1 MKTNIPHNITAVA
14 LLALMASLPR
24 TASAQTSASDTT
36 VPTNGVWNYTAR
48 LGLNIGGTA
57 PVGMPATIRRMNEYK
72 LQPNFTLGVDAEYPI
87 DDRWGLL
94 TGVHIDNKGMNVDA
108 TVKNYHMVMTKG
120 GDELEGYYTGRLVT
134 KVEESMVTLPL
145 QATCHIGQH
154 WRLRLGPYISYV
166 YSRSFKGHVYDG
178 YLRYMTPTSEK
189 IMIGHD
195 EDSRG
200 TYDFSDNMRRFQ
212 LGIGAGADWTFSHR
226 WGAYADLQWGVT
238 GVHESSFK
246 TIEQTLYPIFGTL
259 GVTYRLK

>member
-1 MKTNIPHNITAVA
+1 
-14 LLALMASLPR
+14 
-24 TASAQTSASDTT
+24 
-36 VPTNGVWNYTAR
+36 
-48 LGLNIGGTA
+48 
-57 PVGMPATIRRMNEYK
+57 
-72 LQPNFTLGVDAEYPI
+72 
-87 DDRWGLL
+87 
-94 TGVHIDNKGMNVDA
+94 
-108 TVKNYHMVMTKG
+108 
-120 GDELEGYYTGRLVT
+120 
-134 KVEESMVTLPL
+134 
-145 QATCHIGQH
+145 
-154 WRLRLGPYISYV
+154 
-166 YSRSFKGHVYDG
+166 
-178 YLRYMTPTSEK
+178 MTPTGEK